1 MLISV
6 SRVLLLWDTLN
17 IQRTL
22 PQIVQKSDIFTDRES
37 RIPELVTKT
46 ESDLWRNRFVRR
58 GRSPDWFIRSLLW
71 GGGQLG
77 SSPSQQSSNCL
88 PVLIKDKLVYQ
99 VIKIAIIFTGFCL
112 SYDLCC
118 YIRLGGKMCI
128 HVLIL
133 INYCVLSLSL
143 CYIYGRS
150 LFVIITP
157 RDFRKEGRQRVPSCS
172 DR

>member
-1 MLISV
+1 M
-6 SRVLLLWDTLN
+6 N

-99 VIKIAIIFTGFCL
+99 VMKIAIIFTGFCL

-118 YIRLGGKMCI
+118 YIRLGGK
-128 HVLIL
+128 
-133 INYCVLSLSL
+133 CV
-143 CYIYGRS
+143 YT
-150 LFVIITP
+150 F
-157 RDFRKEGRQRVPSCS
+157 
-172 DR
+172 